1 MVSLKDIISLP
12 VIICC
17 LTALATFKAQSPE
30 ALLGELVLHFFL
42 NPLFCTWKNAPKRQL
57 QLGWPDFSPWWTR
70 PPCITG
76 FFLQRDKMFYI
87 PVHMCTQC
95 AQQWVGSLCIFHE
108 KEILHFLFE
117 ILDRLIF
124 EEFYSKVLSILNEKI
139 IIWNLWLIISKIVGV
154 KCVKVLPSS
163 KTPWFILILFS

>member
-1 MVSLKDIISLP
+1 
-12 VIICC
+12 
-17 LTALATFKAQSPE
+17 
-30 ALLGELVLHFFL
+30 
-42 NPLFCTWKNAPKRQL
+42 
-57 QLGWPDFSPWWTR
+57 
-70 PPCITG
+70 
-76 FFLQRDKMFYI
+76 
-87 PVHMCTQC
+87 MCTQC

-163 KTPWFILILFS
+163 KTPWFVLILFS